1 MEPRASRP
9 DDDYAALTTLWRDRG
24 VVLAEAA
31 DGSQSLAASDRALTT
46 GMTESAGGLRLDET
60 TRATLAR
67 EPLELGALLGRGGQ
81 GIVQVAEQRSLR
93 REVAVKRLAD
103 HADESGLA
111 SLLKEAWV
119 GGLLAHPN
127 VAPVHALVELDG
139 QPAVVM
145 KRIAGR
151 SWREVMRDPALLP
164 EGEHGD
170 PLAFHLR
177 VLVAVC
183 NAVHHAHQR
192 GVLHLDLKP
201 ENVMLGRFGEI
212 CVVDWGLSA
221 SFGPE
226 APPWMPRAD
235 AIRSVAG
242 TPDYMAPEIASVAA
256 EEISPRTDVY
266 LLGAVL
272 HEIVTGRAPHRGGTA
287 IDRMMRAY
295 RSEPQTYP
303 KETPAG
309 LVSILHRAMSRAP
322 EDRFPSV
329 EALRD
334 AIEQFTRERR
344 AEERIAEAR
353 LRVGSLEL
361 AVDEAAGEIEIARAF
376 GAARFA
382 LAEAE
387 SARPDHEGKAAL
399 HERMHVA
406 MARSALAA
414 GDIPVAESHLAQL
427 ADTPEELAAR
437 LRELRERAAERTRR
451 VRSLESLAKE
461 ADLDEGSR
469 FRRLVLLFFSLV
481 LLVGNVVFGL
491 ADRAGVVP
499 HSYGAMIVQ
508 GFAIMAAVGA
518 YVWSQRR
525 ALFRNHANGVLFG
538 VAILSFL
545 SMQSLWG
552 VLWML
557 GVPFERGALVVG
569 VAYLLAGGGVTT
581 LVSLRFVPSV
591 LFAGVALVLAPIF
604 PAHAWT
610 ILGVGSGLALATV
623 GLAWP
628 LERRQAA

>member
-9 DDDYAALTTLWRDRG
+9 EDDTAALTTLWRDRG
-24 VVLAEAA
+24 VVLADA

-46 GMTESAGGLRLDET
+46 GMTESAGGLRLDEA

-67 EPLELGALLGRGGQ
+67 EPLVLGATLGRGGQ
-81 GIVQVAEQRSLR
+81 GIVQLAEQRSLR
-93 REVAVKRLAD
+93 REVAVKRLGE

-151 SWREVMRDPALLP
+151 SWRDVLRDPSLLP
-164 EGEHGD
+164 EGEHAD
-170 PLAFHLR
+170 ALAFHLR
-177 VLVAVC
+177 VFVAVC

-221 SFGPE
+221 AFGDD
-226 APPWMPRAD
+226 APAWMPRAD

-256 EEISPRTDVY
+256 AEVSPRTDVY

-287 IDRMMRAY
+287 IDRMTRAF
-295 RSEPQTYP
+295 RSEPQAYP
-303 KETPAG
+303 STTPPA
-309 LVSILHRAMSRAP
+309 LVAILHRAMRRTPA
-322 EDRFPSV
+322 ERFASA

-334 AIEQFTRERR
+334 AVEAFTRERR
-344 AEERIAEAR
+344 AEERIAEAA

-361 AVDEAAGEIEIARAF
+361 AVDEAAGETEIARAF

-382 LAEAE
+382 LSEAE
-387 SARPDHEGKAAL
+387 SARADFEGRAAL
-399 HERMHVA
+399 HERMHLA

-414 GDIPVAESHLAQL
+414 GQIAAAERHLAQL
-427 ADTPEELAAR
+427 VAAPEALAAR
-437 LRELRERAAERTRR
+437 LRELREREAERTRR
-451 VRSLESLAKE
+451 MRSLESLARE

-469 FRRLVLLFFSLV
+469 FRRNVLLGFSLA

-491 ADRAGVVP
+491 VDRTGALP
-499 HSYGAMIVQ
+499 HDYGAMIAQ
-508 GFAIMAAVGA
+508 GLVVMVAVGA

-525 ALFRNHANGVLFG
+525 ALFRNHANTVLFG

-545 SMQSLWG
+545 SMQTLWG
-552 VLWML
+552 VLWVL
-557 GVPFERGALVVG
+557 GVPFERGSLVVG
-569 VAYLLAGGGVTT
+569 VAYLLAGGAVTT
-581 LVSLRFVPSV
+581 LVSTRFLPSV
-591 LFAGVALVLAPIF
+591 LFAGAALVLASVF
-604 PAHAWT
+604 PANAWT
-610 ILGVGSGLALATV
+610 LFGVGSGLALATV

-628 LERRQAA
+628 AERRADA